1 MAKKNI
7 QEYLSDENNSDKTIL
22 RCFKDFLIMH
32 RCYRMFKTAYN
43 EGRRTTSFVDDN
55 PDIPR
60 TCNFRIYFKELKDKS
75 ELINY
80 AFLWRITPQGHM
92 FWENRNKEWKILYNE
107 ILHTHQ

>member
-43 EGRRTTSFVDDN
+43 EGRRMTPFVDDN

-80 AFLWRITPQGHM
+80 AFLWESSGQGHS
-92 FWENRNKEWKILYNE
+92 FWEKQNNEWKRFYNKT
-107 ILHTHQ
+107 LRHH